1 MSKDTAMT
9 EDNAEAAGPAQAVIS
24 RYSGLARAARAG
36 QQIIDSEPGG
46 FEAGCFGAAGYD
58 DTSDLP
64 DGAVRASLGCG
75 NPVAVAGLHPG
86 ETVLDLGSGGGIDVL
101 LSARRVGPGG
111 KAYGLDGSPDMLAL
125 ARDNAAAA
133 GVTNAEFL
141 LGRIEDIPLPEASVD
156 VVISNCVI
164 NLSADKP
171 RVLAEAFRV
180 LRSGGRIGIS
190 DVIADED
197 LDPVRRAGAEH
208 LTGCAAGTLTAADY
222 RELLLAAGFTTIAV
236 TPTSEPASGLRSAI
250 IQASRPAAPAGV
262 LIRPMTPGDAGAVLA
277 IYQAGLDT
285 GQASFE
291 TTAPD
296 WDTFSR
302 ARLPEHRRVASTTDG
317 ELLGWT
323 AASRV
328 SDRCAYAGVIEHSI
342 YVHPDA
348 RGRGIG
354 AALLAAL
361 IDSAEAAGIW
371 TIQTGVFPENIP
383 SLRLHQHAGFRVVG
397 TRHHIGNH
405 HGRWRD
411 VILLERRST
420 TTGI

>member
-1 MSKDTAMT
+1 MT
-9 EDNAEAAGPAQAVIS
+9 EHHAQEDRAEGVIS

-36 QQIIDSEPGG
+36 RQINDCEPGG
-46 FEAGCFGAAGYD
+46 LEAGCFGAAGYD

-64 DGAVRASLGCG
+64 DGALRASLGCG
-75 NPVAVAGLHPG
+75 NPVAVAALHPG

-101 LSARRVGPGG
+101 LSARRVAPGG
-111 KAYGLDGSPDMLAL
+111 KAYGLDGSPDMIAL
-125 ARDNAAAA
+125 ARENAAAA

-141 LGRIEDIPLPEASVD
+141 PGRIEAIPLPGASID

-171 RVLAEAFRV
+171 RVLAETFRV
-180 LRSGGRIGIS
+180 LRPGGRIGIS
-190 DVIADED
+190 DIVADQD
-197 LDPVRRAGAEH
+197 LDPARRAEAER
-208 LTGCAAGTLTAADY
+208 LTGCAAGTLTAAGY
-222 RELLLAAGFTTIAV
+222 RRHLLAAGFTTITITA
-236 TPTSEPASGLRSAI
+236 TSEPAPGLHSAI
-250 IQASRPAAPAGV
+250 IQATRPAAPAGV
-262 LIRPMTPGDAGAVLA
+262 LIRPMTPADAGAVLA

-285 GQASFE
+285 GHASFE

-296 WDTFSR
+296 WDTFDR
-302 ARLPEHRRVASTTDG
+302 ARLPQHRHVATTGTG
-317 ELLGWT
+317 EVLGWAAAT
-323 AASRV
+323 AV
-328 SDRCAYAGVIEHSI
+328 SDRCAYAGVIEHSLYI
-342 YVHPDA
+342 HPGA

-361 IDSAEAAGIW
+361 IGSSEAAGIW
-371 TIQTGVFPENIP
+371 TIQTGIFPENTA

-411 VILLERRST
+411 VTLLERRST
-420 TTGI
+420 TAGT